1 MKSKHST
8 LYTIVRSYVV
18 ILLLPMLFGILLHS
32 IALQMIRT
40 EGDNAQMQVLS
51 HVEGQVNFTL
61 ENMNSIID
69 TFLVSGKV

>member
-32 IALQMIRT
+32 IAL
-40 EGDNAQMQVLS
+40 
-51 HVEGQVNFTL
+51 
-61 ENMNSIID
+61 
-69 TFLVSGKV
+69 